1 MGNIHFDNA
10 TVGANIQNL
19 TTELVGKVGDGL
31 QMLMLVSESLANSQ
45 LTRVEILGGIGEA
58 ALDGLMGVVDLN
70 LTSSNFSVVVEELL
84 EVLGAKNVDLG
95 KKKLTLN
102 ESSVGVVENGP
113 NRDQIL
119 ELSASLLNNTV
130 LASEDNGHTGE
141 IVDLSVTHD
150 KRVNVE
156 TTRSQNTRDSG
167 QDTGLVLDKT
177 VKNVA
182 LGGSCR
188 WDRSLI
194 ENVGDGRL
202 GGPGRRAVAHGERSR
217 ATAEGLVGDGRGRG
231 GAISHGGDAPRGSS
245 PAQGRSQRPERCHL
259 AETGE

>member
-1 MGNIHFDNA
+1 
-10 TVGANIQNL
+10 
-19 TTELVGKVGDGL
+19 
-31 QMLMLVSESLANSQ
+31 MLMLVSESLANSQ
-45 LTRVEILGGIGEA
+45 LTGVEILGGIGEA

-102 ESSVGVVENGP
+102 ESSVGVVKNGP

-141 IVDLSVTHD
+141 IVDLGVTHD
-150 KRVNVE
+150 KRVNVK

-177 VKNVA
+177 IKNVA
-182 LGGSCR
+182 LGGGCR
-188 WDRSLI
+188 WDRSLV

-231 GAISHGGDAPRGSS
+231 GAISHGGDAPRGGS
-245 PAQGRSQRPERCHL
+245 PA
-259 AETGE
+259 